1 MERFCDKCGSLVSG
15 KVKFCPFCGGKM
27 EFELSVSSTLD
38 IDNDNSFW
46 DELDNSVPQTV
57 NASETPSVTA
67 NSTVSADVPMAQTKK
82 QPPVQQ
88 NGGYIPQNTQQSAFS
103 YLAQNT
109 NSTEKLTTAQW
120 IGTLLLSVCLGFISI
135 ILLVVW
141 GFGKDTKEPRRSFA
155 RAMLILMPVIYF
167 AVFIGLGVF
176 CSILE
181 L

>member
-27 EFELSVSSTLD
+27 DFELSVSSTLD

-46 DELDNSVPQTV
+46 DGLDNSVPQPV
-57 NASETPSVTA
+57 NASDTPSVTDTP
-67 NSTVSADVPMAQTKK
+67 TVGATAAQVKK
-82 QPPVQQ
+82 QPSVQQ
-88 NGGYIPQNTQQSAFS
+88 NGGYVPQNPQQSAFS
-103 YLAQNT
+103 YLAQNA

-141 GFGKDTKEPRRSFA
+141 GFGNGTKEPKRSFA

-167 AVFIGLGVF
+167 TVFIGLGVI

>member
-15 KVKFCPFCGGKM
+15 NVKFCPLCGGKM

-46 DELDNSVPQTV
+46 DKLDNSVPQPV
-57 NASETPSVTA
+57 NGSDTPSATDTP
-67 NSTVSADVPMAQTKK
+67 TVSAATAVQAKR

-88 NGGYIPQNTQQSAFS
+88 NGGYVPQNPQQNVFS

-109 NSTEKLTTAQW
+109 NSNEKLTTAQW
-120 IGTLLLSVCLGFISI
+120 VGTLLLSVCLGFVSI
-135 ILLVVW
+135 ILLIVW
-141 GFGKDTKEPRRSFA
+141 GFGNGTKEPRRSFA

-167 AVFIGLGVF
+167 TIFIGLGVI
-176 CSILE
+176 CCILD